1 MNKKE
6 IIREIEG
13 LLVLLFGV
21 FLLVSLAS
29 FSAADLPQPLVIGA
43 SRGIENW
50 CGRVGAHL
58 SFYLFRHIGIFASY
72 IAAAVCMLWGGALFT
87 RRPVPDGY
95 FKGFAAAL
103 LILSVAIVE
112 RFLIPQWFFPT
123 RLVGGYYGTF
133 FGGFLRTNLGT
144 IGAYLTVF
152 ALLVASFV
160 LSTNLLFF
168 DSVKELLARVK
179 RQMFS
184 EKSKKAQEATP
195 VLAQQV
201 EIALPHK
208 EEVSKAQISRRKSN
222 LQEEEKEEKDQKEK
236 EKTVRQKSY
245 ALPPLSLLS
254 QPDASQLPDEA
265 ELGETSALVEKTLAN
280 FDITAKVVGTQ
291 RGPTLT
297 QYELSLAPGVTVN
310 SICSRETDIS
320 VALGVQ
326 NVRIVAPIP
335 GKNTIGIEVPNRNK
349 ANVSLRGF
357 LESPEFTKKKYI
369 IPLFLG
375 RDTSGDLIISDL
387 TKMPHLLVAGA
398 TGSGKSVCLNSIIMS
413 ILFTRAPEDVKL
425 ILIDPKR
432 VEFSSF
438 EEIPHLYHPVVRD
451 MRKAADV
458 LNWATRK
465 MDERYEILSAVSA
478 RNIQDFNSLGKSK
491 ILERLSGAED
501 EIKEKIPTALP
512 YVVIVIDEL
521 SDLLLVARKEVEM
534 SIVRLAQKSRAVGI
548 HLVVATQRP
557 CVDVI
562 SGHIKAN
569 MPSRIAFRVT
579 SMVDSRT
586 ILDQNGA
593 ELLLGSGDMLYQS
606 PDSPVLKRA
615 QGAFVTP
622 VEIERTISFSRE
634 RAKPEFDDEL
644 ATWRAATDSS
654 ETEVVPDPDSPQR
667 DEKYYDAVKLVLSEQ
682 RGSVSMLQR
691 KLGVGY
697 GRAARYMDFM
707 EEDGIVGSDNSS
719 KPREVLV
726 SLDMWLA
733 KNSAKAQS

>member
-1 MNKKE
+1 MNTKE
-6 IIREIEG
+6 VVREITG
-13 LLVLLFGV
+13 LVLLLFGV
-21 FLLVSLAS
+21 FLLVSFAS
-29 FSAADLPQPLVIGA
+29 FSPADPPQPLAVRAGG
-43 SRGIENW
+43 GIDNW

-58 SFYLFRHIGIFASY
+58 SFYLFRYIGIFASY
-72 IAAAVCMLWGGALFT
+72 IAAAVCMLWGGSLFT
-87 RRPVPDGY
+87 RRPVSDGY
-95 FKGFAAAL
+95 FKAIAAAL
-103 LILSVAIVE
+103 LILSVATVE
-112 RFLIPQWFFPT
+112 NLLVPQWLFPT

-133 FGGFLRTNLGT
+133 FADFLSTNLGG
-144 IGAYLTVF
+144 IGAYFAVF
-152 ALLVASFV
+152 SLLVISFV
-160 LSTNLLFF
+160 FSTNLLFF
-168 DSVKELLARVK
+168 DFLKDLWVWARGRAGSIRLRAAREK
-179 RQMFS
+179 RS
-184 EKSKKAQEATP
+184 ALIRSDE
-195 VLAQQV
+195 V
-201 EIALPHK
+201 EP
-208 EEVSKAQISRRKSN
+208 RP
-222 LQEEEKEEKDQKEK
+222 EEESVESKTVIPDEALQADQKEQKEK
-236 EKTVRQKSY
+236 ERAVKKKSY
-245 ALPPLSLLS
+245 ALPPLSLLNPVEKS
-254 QPDASQLPDEA
+254 PSVDED
-265 ELGETSALVEKTLAN
+265 ELQETSLLLEKTLGN
-280 FDITAKVVGTQ
+280 FDIAAKVVGTQ

-297 QYELSLAPGVTVN
+297 QYELSLAPGVTVS
-310 SICSRETDIS
+310 SICSREKDIS

-326 NVRIVAPIP
+326 NIRIVAPIP
-335 GKNTIGIEVPNRNK
+335 GKNTIGVEVPNRNK
-349 ANVSLRGF
+349 SNVCLRGF
-357 LESPEFTKKKYI
+357 LESPEFTRKKYT

-413 ILFTRAPEDVKL
+413 ILFTRSPQEVKL

-432 VEFSSF
+432 VEFSTF

-465 MDERYEILSAVSA
+465 MDERYEILSATNA
-478 RNIQDFNSLGKSK
+478 RNIQDFNSLGKGK
-491 ILERLSGAED
+491 IQEKLASMEEENSA
-501 EIKEKIPTALP
+501 KIPDSLP
-512 YVVIVIDEL
+512 HIIIVIDEL
-521 SDLLLVARKEVEM
+521 SDLLLVARKEVEL

-606 PDSPVLKRA
+606 PDSPALRRA
-615 QGAFVTP
+615 QGAFVMP
-622 VEIERTISFSRE
+622 AEIERTISYLQERE
-634 RAKPEFDDEL
+634 KPEFNEEL
-644 ATWRAATDSS
+644 ATWQAEPAPS
-654 ETEVVPDPDSPQR
+654 EAVPAPDPDSPQR

-691 KLGVGY
+691 KLGIGY

-707 EEDGIVGSDNSS
+707 EEDGIVGPDNSS
-719 KPREVLV
+719 KPREVIM
-726 SLDMWLA
+726 SLEEWLT
-733 KNSAKAQS
+733 KNSAKAQT